1 MLKLSE
7 AEFISKI
14 EQIPSC
20 YFIEVGAN
28 DGVSNDPI
36 YKTVIKNNLSGIVI
50 EPNPSM
56 IPYLSKNYITNKN
69 VIVENSAVTL
79 NTSDTKMF
87 FSSGS
92 NLHNTLSKN
101 YAYRNFPDAIIE
113 TTVPGIS
120 FVDLLLKHN
129 VTKVDLLLIDV
140 EGYDFILLQSFPF
153 DTIKPQIIR
162 AEILHTT
169 FENVS
174 LQSMVDYL
182 SSMNYNIYSS
192 EDNTDLI
199 AFLN

>member
-7 AEFISKI
+7 EDFISKI

-79 NTSDTKMF
+79 NTGDTKMF

-101 YAYRNFPDAIIE
+101 YAYRNFPDSIIE

>member
-1 MLKLSE
+1 
-7 AEFISKI
+7 
-14 EQIPSC
+14 
-20 YFIEVGAN
+20 
-28 DGVSNDPI
+28 
-36 YKTVIKNNLSGIVI
+36 
-50 EPNPSM
+50 M

-79 NTSDTKMF
+79 NTGDTKMF

-113 TTVPGIS
+113 TRVPGIS